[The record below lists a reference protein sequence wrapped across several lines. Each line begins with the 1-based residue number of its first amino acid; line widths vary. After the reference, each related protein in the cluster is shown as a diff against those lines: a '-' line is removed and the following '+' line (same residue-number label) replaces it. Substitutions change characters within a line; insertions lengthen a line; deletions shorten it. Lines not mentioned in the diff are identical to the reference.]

1 MTDTKVLEVAKIIP
15 GPQSS
20 PNSPHLAQGT
30 KVILSDGSELTG
42 VTRITLRAEVGDV
55 WKAIIEVYPREV
67 PSITVEVTGR
77 TAEDR
82 CHATGDACLVTQG
95 CATVPSDGTY
105 LLERGERVK

>member
-1 MTDTKVLEVAKIIP
+1 MTDTKVLKVATIIP

-20 PNSPHLAQGT
+20 PNSPHLARGT
-30 KVILSDGSELTG
+30 KVILSDGSELSG
-42 VTRITLRAEVGDV
+42 VTSVTLRADADGL
-55 WKAIIEVYPREV
+55 WKASIEVYPREV

-77 TAEDR
+77 AAEDR
-82 CHATGDACLVTQG
+82 WHASGDACLVTKG